1 MQMVRA
7 WIFGLLAI
15 GLYGLWAQ
23 EAAAQPFGL
32 NPGRDCQTIRTCN
45 YARGGIYRGCL
56 SSYSCRVCRFMA
68 SPCRLDAGR
77 RVCQE
82 LRCTWG

>member
-1 MQMVRA
+1 MLRT
-7 WIFGLLAI
+7 WIFGVVALGLLGI
-15 GLYGLWAQ
+15 WGQ
-23 EAAAQPFGL
+23 EAAAQPAGL
-32 NPGRDCQTIRTCN
+32 NLNRDCQTIRTCS

-68 SPCRLDAGR
+68 APCRMDAGR
-77 RVCQE
+77 RVCQA